1 MVHLSGKFSF
11 IVHRDSLLV
20 GRLIIIFI
28 FLEAQEKLKKYREDN
43 ERKSKEVLE
52 LWDSSVKHKI
62 KQLGNDRKCF
72 NEKTKTW
79 KYLGHLFTFIFMKFK
94 FYKFLF
100 NAKHKTTR

>member
-11 IVHRDSLLV
+11 NVPRDSLLV
-20 GRLIIIFI
+20 GRLIIII

-62 KQLGNDRKCF
+62 KQLGNDRKCIK
-72 NEKTKTW
+72 EKSKTLVI
-79 KYLGHLFTFIFMKFK
+79 YLHLF
-94 FYKFLF
+94 L
-100 NAKHKTTR
+100 